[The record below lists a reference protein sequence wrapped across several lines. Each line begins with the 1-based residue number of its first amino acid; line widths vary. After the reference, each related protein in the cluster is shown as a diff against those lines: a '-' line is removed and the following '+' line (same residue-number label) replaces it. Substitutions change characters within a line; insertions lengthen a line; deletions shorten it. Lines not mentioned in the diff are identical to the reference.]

1 MESLDINP
9 CINGQLIL
17 TRHQNHNYKKRFVQQ
32 MTLEKLNIH
41 MQKNEIEHLSYT
53 THKNEL

>member
-41 MQKNEIEHLSYT
+41 MQKNETSPLSYT
-53 THKNEL
+53 THKN